1 MGETC
6 TNTLQARERR
16 WVKSFVVLFVVVGLI
31 AVAAPS
37 DATQVA
43 SQSIILGTT
52 GNGPYGIVVDAAG
65 NIYTTNWGLD
75 NVSKITPDGVSTILG
90 TTGRRPSGIVI
101 DAAGNIYTA
110 NVGSNNVS
118 KITPD
123 GVSTIL
129 GTTGRTPFGIAID
142 AVGNIYTAN
151 HNSDNV
157 SMITPTPSTKKP
169 GAKKTTIA
177 CKKGKVVKKVT
188 ALKPV
193 CPKGYKKA

>member
-65 NIYTTNWGLD
+65 NIYTTNMGSD

-90 TTGRRPSGIVI
+90 TTGRTPFGIVI
-101 DAAGNIYTA
+101 DTAGNIYTA
-110 NVGSNNVS
+110 NVGTNNVS

-129 GTTGRTPFGIAID
+129 GTTGKIPFGIAID